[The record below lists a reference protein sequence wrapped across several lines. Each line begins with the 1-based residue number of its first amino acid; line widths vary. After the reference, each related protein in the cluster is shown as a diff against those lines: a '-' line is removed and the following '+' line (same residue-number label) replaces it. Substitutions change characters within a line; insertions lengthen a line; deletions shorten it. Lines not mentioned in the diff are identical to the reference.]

1 MSRVDPAACRA
12 EDLADA
18 RDWLRA
24 GGIVAYPTDTFYG
37 LAVDPWNADAVEALF
52 DLKGRDARSALPDR
66 KSVV

>member
-37 LAVDPWNADAVEALF
+37 LAVDPWNADEIINDPEVRRLYLGEEF
-52 DLKGRDARSALPDR
+52 RM
-66 KSVV
+66 